1 MATPLTTL
9 SKYTGATMAI
19 LCGLLMIS
27 FVVADPLM
35 QYFNGGPSNG
45 MGSRGNEIVAMW
57 NGGQINEKQ
66 LSDAIMH
73 RNILSSFQQQVY
85 MVGTRSAQ
93 EAGVGDLPLRVRPLQ
108 LPTDYSQGVER
119 DVIQKKIFAQQA
131 RDAGMVV
138 SDEMVIDYLS
148 ALGRDRVTNEQ
159 MRQIISG
166 ANSGAGSQATI
177 GFIFDLIREELLS
190 RNYITSHAYAFE
202 TILPAERW
210 EDWLQVNDQ
219 IILEAAPIRTDDFL
233 DKTGEPTEAELT
245 ELYEAYRNI
254 APVPD
259 VLVDYGG
266 IEIPSPN
273 PAFATPERVAVQ
285 YVKADFNAFADR
297 LAEAVTEEEIA
308 KYYEENLESFIKA
321 DEALFGDDS
330 LFDTDEEEAEE
341 PKDSEETEELKD
353 ESTASD
359 KATTEETAETST
371 DSDAIE
377 EEEEEEETA
386 DDSNAEEESS
396 EADDSKPNASDDS
409 ETKEGKK
416 YQTLE
421 EVSDQIRR
429 QIAEGNAAN
438 AIRDLMTQLKIE
450 LEDEYSVYFDAL
462 LDAEDAGKEAP
473 EPPATL
479 ADLGALALKHGL
491 SYEKLDPLSLVDLRD
506 SAIGQTGN
514 AEESAT
520 QGYRFWVLCFRK
532 GDLDLY
538 EPASTFDADG
548 NRYLALITERLER
561 VEPNLEAI
569 RDEVIAAWKKK
580 KAAELALA
588 EAEKLAKEAE
598 EKGMPLSALFTEEE
612 NRGSFETNPF
622 SFLMVGGVSQEGEVQ
637 LQLSQPNQML
647 AAGPDLLEKAF
658 ELGNEEVGVA
668 LNHDHSIAYIMRVAS
683 HLESDE
689 ALRARFIQEG
699 ETWYGLPA
707 MMRSRIG
714 RAAKELYKTLG
725 EESDVQWVRELDRVD
740 Q

>member
-1 MATPLTTL
+1 
-9 SKYTGATMAI
+9 MAI

-35 QYFNGGPSNG
+35 QYFNGGPNNG
-45 MGSRGNEIVAMW
+45 MGARAGEIVAMW

-66 LSDAIMH
+66 LDDAIMH

-85 MVGTRSAQ
+85 VVGTRSAQ

-108 LPTDYSQGVER
+108 LPTNYSQGVER

-138 SDEMVIDYLS
+138 SDEMVIDYLA
-148 ALGRDRVTNEQ
+148 ALGRDRVTNDQ
-159 MRQIISG
+159 MRDIITRS
-166 ANSGAGSQATI
+166 NSGAGSTATI

-190 RNYITSHAYAFE
+190 RNYITSHSYAFE

-219 IILEAAPIRTDDFL
+219 IILEAAPIRADDFL
-233 DKTGEPTEAELT
+233 DKVGEPTDEEIA
-245 ELYEAYRNI
+245 ELYESFNSI

-266 IEIPSPN
+266 LELPSPN
-273 PAFATPERVAVQ
+273 PAFATPERVSVQ
-285 YVKADFNAFADR
+285 FVKADFNAFADR
-297 LAEAVTEEEIA
+297 LAENVSEEEIS
-308 KYYEENLESFIKA
+308 KYYEENRESFIKA

-330 LFDTDEEEAEE
+330 LFETDEKESNEEDAESEEEASDDDAEADGTDSSDTESSDTDSNNEE
-341 PKDSEETEELKD
+341 SSNEAEESEANEETVN
-353 ESTASD
+353 
-359 KATTEETAETST
+359 EETAEESASETV
-371 DSDAIE
+371 E
-377 EEEEEEETA
+377 EEEEEEE
-386 DDSNAEEESS
+386 
-396 EADDSKPNASDDS
+396 SDDS
-409 ETKEGKK
+409 EDDKK

-438 AIRDLMTQLKIE
+438 AIRELMTQLKIE
-450 LEDEYSVYFDAL
+450 LDDEYAGYFDAML
-462 LDAEDAGKEAP
+462 NAEDAGKEAP
-473 EPPATL
+473 APPAAL
-479 ADLGALALKHGL
+479 ADLNALALKHGL
-491 SYEKLDPLSLVDLRD
+491 TYEKIEPTSLVDLRE
-506 SAIGQTGN
+506 SGIGQTGN
-514 AEESAT
+514 AEESST
-520 QGYRFWVLCFRK
+520 QGFRFWVLCFRK

-538 EPASTFDADG
+538 EPASTFDVDG
-548 NRYLALITERLER
+548 NRYLALVTERLER
-561 VEPNLEAI
+561 VEPELDEI
-569 RDEVIAAWKKK
+569 RDEVIAAWKKQ
-580 KAAELALA
+580 KAGELALA

-598 EKGMPLSALFTEEE
+598 EKGMPLSALFAEED

-637 LQLSQPNQML
+637 LQLSQPNQVI
-647 AAGPDLLEKAF
+647 AAGPDLLKNAF
-658 ELGNEEVGVA
+658 ELGTEEVGAA
-668 LNHDHSIAYIMRVAS
+668 LNHDHSIAYLMRVAS
-683 HLESDE
+683 HLESDD

-707 MMRSRIG
+707 MMRARIG

-725 EESDVQWVRELDRVD
+725 EESDVQWVREVDRVD